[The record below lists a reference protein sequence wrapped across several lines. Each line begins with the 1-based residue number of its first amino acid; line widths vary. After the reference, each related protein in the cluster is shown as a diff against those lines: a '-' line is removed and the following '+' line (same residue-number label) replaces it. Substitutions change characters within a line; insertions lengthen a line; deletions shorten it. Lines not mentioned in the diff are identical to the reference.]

1 MKRAHG
7 WSVLV
12 VVLATM
18 LVFTPLSVAQGQGQ
32 GNTSGQTTVVVTVD
46 PPSSGGGAII
56 QRTEVSNLDLV
67 ASPDNPTAT
76 ATVTLLVYVDQ
87 AVSKIS
93 VSAEISN
100 KNHLKIKWYNLL
112 ENGHFL
118 IKDNPG
124 SSTKGSSW
132 GFGTVW
138 ESTGESVSAGEY
150 RIDIP
155 VVLDLTAGG
164 TVNPRNIPAG
174 STNPNTTIVWTLVV
188 GSL

>member
-12 VVLATM
+12 VALAAM
-18 LVFTPLSVAQGQGQ
+18 LLFTPSIMAQG
-32 GNTSGQTTVVVTVD
+32 NNETTIGITVE
-46 PPSSGGGAII
+46 PPSTGGGAMI

-67 ASPDNPTAT
+67 VSPDNPTAT
-76 ATVTLLVYVDQ
+76 ATVTLVVYVDQ

-93 VSAEISN
+93 ISAEISN
-100 KNHLKIKWYNLL
+100 KNHMKIKWYNLL

-124 SSTKGSSW
+124 SSTQGSSW

-138 ESTGESVSAGEY
+138 ESTGDNASAGEY
-150 RIDIP
+150 RVDIP

-164 TVNPRNIPAG
+164 AVNPRDIPAG
-174 STNPNTTIVWTLVV
+174 STNSNATIVWTLTV
-188 GSL
+188 GSI